1 MTRHI
6 ACLLCALLW
15 GCSPTKGDSDSG
27 SDTGGSATG
36 DSASET
42 GSVTDGGNALCDG
55 EFVWSGATSYTV
67 LAATWTG
74 DLGSFTRKVSGPCMV
89 AGDPLADADLQLLCE
104 DGGGVQQ
111 DVAVQPN
118 PHLQL
123 VAGDSVVI
131 DFLELEEAMAETQ
144 SWLAI
149 RGQSGAIDLH
159 FLALHATS
167 LQAPVAGFFAPI
179 VLAEAD
185 SCPQTIDAEG
195 CYGTT
200 PKLVDA
206 QADGG
211 AGATIA
217 SGMSATVAASFG
229 SYLVKVIYALRLD
242 DLKMCNS
249 EDTSGDY
256 FDLAAFF
263 QFPPD

>member
-1 MTRHI
+1 MMRHI
-6 ACLLCALLW
+6 ACLLCAPLL
-15 GCSPTKGDSDSG
+15 GCSPTKGESDGG
-27 SDTGGSATG
+27 SDTGG
-36 DSASET
+36 SASET
-42 GSVTDGGNALCDG
+42 GSVTDGVTDGGNVLCEGG
-55 EFVWSGATSYTV
+55 ELVWSGATSYTV
-67 LAATWTG
+67 VAGTWTG
-74 DLGSFTRKVSGPCMV
+74 DLGSFTRKVSGSCMV

-123 VAGDSVVI
+123 VAGDAVVI

-206 QADGG
+206 QAD
-211 AGATIA
+211 AGPAATIA

>member
-1 MTRHI
+1 MTRS
-6 ACLLCALLW
+6 AAYVLCTFLL
-15 GCSPTKGDSDSG
+15 GCSPTKGESDGG
-27 SDTGGSATG
+27 SDTGG
-36 DSASET
+36 SASET
-42 GSVTDGGNALCDG
+42 GSVTDGVTDGGNVLCDG
-55 EFVWSGATSYTV
+55 ELVWSGATSYTV
-67 LAATWTG
+67 VAATWTG
-74 DLGSFTRKVSGPCMV
+74 EVGSFTRKISGACMV
-89 AGDPLADADLQLLCE
+89 AGDPAADADLQLLCE

-123 VAGDSVVI
+123 VAGDAVVI

-159 FLALHATS
+159 FLAVHATS

-206 QADGG
+206 QADAGP
-211 AGATIA
+211 GATIA